1 MKKLLDNKIVQLG
14 LTAFGVIAACIL
26 FGFCLF
32 HVSKILSFFGMLV
45 RILMPLIYGL
55 VLAYI
60 MHPLVNLFERK
71 VFNKINKLL
80 ELPEEVITDK
90 PKLTIVGFEEVL
102 IENYKAILE
111 YEDYYIKINTHIGAI
126 NINGFNLRLKEMT
139 GDDIMVLGSIDSMD
153 FEQITDE

>member
-1 MKKLLDNKIVQLG
+1 MRNK
-14 LTAFGVIAACIL
+14 
-26 FGFCLF
+26 
-32 HVSKILSFFGMLV
+32 
-45 RILMPLIYGL
+45 
-55 VLAYI
+55 
-60 MHPLVNLFERK
+60 NRK
-71 VFNKINKLL
+71 RNNRLNKINKLL